1 MFQNIFGYRRP
12 AVGFQPQTRSTIKQ
26 MSVTELHGQ
35 LLAGEIP
42 LLVDVRSPEEYEWD
56 GHIEGSRL
64 LPLQML
70 MQRVDELPKDQPI
83 VVVCR
88 SGNRSQVACEQLAAV
103 GFGQLANLSGGMID
117 WKRHG
122 FPSK

>member
-1 MFQNIFGYRRP
+1 MLQSIFGHRRSMSG
-12 AVGFQPQTRSTIKQ
+12 VQPQTRTAIKQ
-26 MSVTELHGQ
+26 MSVSELYNQLQAGQ
-35 LLAGEIP
+35 TP

-70 MQRVDELPKDQPI
+70 MQRIEELPKDQPI

-88 SGNRSQVACEQLAAV
+88 SGNRSQVACEQLAAT
-103 GFGQLANLSGGMID
+103 GFENLANLSGGMID

>member
-1 MFQNIFGYRRP
+1 MLQSIFGHRR
-12 AVGFQPQTRSTIKQ
+12 AMTGFQPQTRTAIKQ
-26 MSVTELHGQ
+26 MSVSELYGQ
-35 LLAGEIP
+35 LQAGQTP

-70 MQRVDELPKDQPI
+70 MQRIDELPKDQPI

-88 SGNRSQVACEQLAAV
+88 SGNRSQVACEQLAAS
-103 GFGQLANLSGGMID
+103 GFENLANLAGGMMD

>member
-1 MFQNIFGYRRP
+1 MLQSIFGYRRP
-12 AVGFQPQTRSTIKQ
+12 APGFQPQTRTAIKQ
-26 MSVTELHGQ
+26 MSVAELYSQMEAGQ
-35 LLAGEIP
+35 TP

-70 MQRVDELPKDQPI
+70 MQRADELPKDQPI

-88 SGNRSQVACEQLAAV
+88 SGNRSQVACEQLAAA
-103 GFGQLANLSGGMID
+103 GFENLANLAGGMMD

-122 FPSK
+122 YPSK